1 MFSEYDRVRVRDAL
15 GFAALFQQA
24 DPRLEAALTSIQS
37 ISDGG
42 DRPDNSSELACK
54 SIVADIETL
63 YCQMKN
69 LWPAV
74 SVGQAN
80 KVKID
85 PARGLLVLRSEGRRL
100 VTRLSAL
107 LSTNPRRDIFSASE
121 PNLNGDAF
129 YTSPGSQ
136 NYQG

>member
-1 MFSEYDRVRVRDAL
+1 MFTESDRVKIRDSL
-15 GFAALFQQA
+15 GFSAIWLQA
-24 DPRLEAALTSIQS
+24 DPRLENAITSIQS

-42 DRPDNSSELACK
+42 VRPDNSSELAAKAIC
-54 SIVADIETL
+54 ADIETL
-63 YCQMKN
+63 YCDMKA
-69 LWPAV
+69 LWKAV

-85 PARGLLVLRSEGRRL
+85 AVRGLMMLRSEGRRQ

>member
-1 MFSEYDRVRVRDAL
+1 MFSEASRVKIRDAL
-15 GFAALFQQA
+15 GFSAIFLQA
-24 DPRLEAALTSIQS
+24 DPRLEAAVTSIQS

-42 DRPDNSSELACK
+42 VRPDNSSELAALA
-54 SIVADIETL
+54 IVADIETL
-63 YCQMKN
+63 YCDMKA
-69 LWPAV
+69 LWKAV

-85 PARGLLVLRSEGRRL
+85 AVRGLMMLRSEGRRQ